1 MDTATTQRLRLDV
14 AQFGVAG
21 QHLPSIQSA
30 MARGLPEF
38 APALVAH
45 DGTMVI
51 AGSGP
56 SLPAFIDE
64 LKAEHASGRPILAVN
79 GAHDLLCANEITPD
93 LFLTVDPRDI
103 RHNLRRKNEGTIYL
117 LASRV
122 APEVFDHLKDC
133 RVMIWHSAGHP
144 QEMPAFEGT
153 GVKKIGGGSTSGLR
167 AIAVGYIMGF
177 RKFVL
182 YGFDSCNDAQGRKR
196 FDSGVVTVNTDVI
209 VGGRTFICSMA
220 MAAQANE
227 FQTCTY
233 GLLPGISLEAKGD
246 GLIAAILEERRKMG
260 FRV

>member
-1 MDTATTQRLRLDV
+1 METAIRQRLHLDV
-14 AQFGVAG
+14 GQFGVAA
-21 QHLPSIQSA
+21 QHRPAILAA

-64 LKAEHASGRPILAVN
+64 IRAEQQQGRPICAVN
-79 GAHDLLCANEITPD
+79 GAHDFLCEQGIVPE
-93 LFLTVDPRDI
+93 LFLTVDPRDL
-103 RHNLRRKNEGTIYL
+103 RHNLRHKNEDTIYL

-133 RVMIWHSAGHP
+133 RVMLWHSAGHP
-144 QEMPAFEGT
+144 SEMPVFEGT

-167 AIAVGYIMGF
+167 AIAVTYLMGF
-177 RKFVL
+177 RKMLLF
-182 YGFDSCNDAQGRKR
+182 GFDSCNDAEGRKR
-196 FDSGVVTVNTDVI
+196 FDSGTVTVNTDVI
-209 VGGRTFICSMA
+209 VGGRTFVCSMA

-227 FQTCTY
+227 FQMSTY
-233 GLLPGISLEAKGD
+233 GMLPGLHLEVKGD
-246 GLIAAILEERRKMG
+246 GLIAAMLEERRKAG
-260 FRV
+260 YRV